1 MSDNMIEKA
10 LKEIPNTNTQID
22 PNLAML
28 HGIMDVMSE
37 KTKLVEKFMSP
48 EELKTQIT
56 KSEQTILSCLEM
68 LAQDPFPEMTAE
80 TRELKPLFKSDELT
94 TYLKRYLALGIA
106 VERKGRIED
115 KEAIISL
122 SEQDLD
128 LMMRG
133 NRGGNGGGGMI

>member
-1 MSDNMIEKA
+1 MTDNMIERA
-10 LKEIPNTNTQID
+10 LKEVPNNNTQID

-56 KSEQTILSCLEM
+56 KSEQTILSSLEM
-68 LAQDPFPEMTAE
+68 LARNPFPEMVAE
-80 TRELKPLFKSDELT
+80 SPELEQFFKSEELT
-94 TYLKRYLALGIA
+94 TYLSRYLALGIA

-133 NRGGNGGGGMI
+133 NKGGNGGGGMI

>member
-1 MSDNMIEKA
+1 MADNMIEKA
-10 LKEIPNTNTQID
+10 LKEIPNNKTQID

-56 KSEQTILSCLEM
+56 KSEQTILSSLEM
-68 LAQDPFPEMTAE
+68 LARNPFPEMVAE
-80 TRELKPLFKSDELT
+80 SPELEQFFKSEELT
-94 TYLKRYLALGIA
+94 TYLSRYLALGIA

-115 KEAIISL
+115 KEAIIAL

>member
-10 LKEIPNTNTQID
+10 LKEIPNNNTQID

-48 EELKTQIT
+48 DELKTQIT
-56 KSEQTILSCLEM
+56 KSEQTILSSLEM
-68 LAQDPFPEMTAE
+68 LAKDPFPEMTAE
-80 TRELKPLFKSDELT
+80 NRELEPLFKSDELT
-94 TYLKRYLALGIA
+94 EYLRRYLALGIA